1 MKTECVYI
9 VFIDNGYEFGNPKH
23 EESIAGVFTE
33 EVYAELFL
41 FGKGFQDK
49 DYDGFWQGREFAW
62 IERYD
67 INDSYI
73 DGSGV

>member
-9 VFIDNGYEFGNPKH
+9 AFIDNGYEFGNPKH

-49 DYDGFWQGREFAW
+49 DSDGFWKGREFAW
-62 IERYD
+62 IECYKV
-67 INDSYI
+67 NDSCI
-73 DGSGV
+73 DESGV

>member
-9 VFIDNGYEFGNPKH
+9 VLIDNGYEFGNPKH

-49 DYDGFWQGREFAW
+49 DSDGFWLGRKFAW
-62 IERYD
+62 IERYE

-73 DGSGV
+73 NERGI